1 MTTDALDRPA
11 DLEEVT
17 SEEAEMAKVARRCLM
32 ASLDHSQ
39 AVEITLESEEG
50 KGPTIAL
57 PPKALRFLADLLG
70 AMSERKQVALVH
82 KDAELSTVEAA
93 MMLGVSRP
101 FLIKEIEAGRLAR
114 RMVGTHRRIA
124 FSELQAYQARLK
136 EDKAAALARLSR
148 NADELGLD
156 Y

>member
-1 MTTDALDRPA
+1 MTTDALDRRA

-17 SEEAEMAKVARRCLM
+17 SDEAEMAKVARRLLM

-39 AVEITLESEEG
+39 AVEITLESEKG

-57 PPKALRFLADLLG
+57 PPKAVRFLADLLG
-70 AMSERKQVALVH
+70 AMSERKQIALVQ
-82 KDAELSTVEAA
+82 KDAELSTVDAA
-93 MMLGVSRP
+93 TMLGVSRP
-101 FLIKEIEAGRLAR
+101 FLIKEIKAGRLAH

-124 FSELQAYQARLK
+124 FSAVQAYQARVK
-136 EDKAAALARLSR
+136 DDKAAALARLSR

>member
-17 SEEAEMAKVARRCLM
+17 SEEAEMARAARRLLM

-39 AVEITLESEEG
+39 AVEITVESEEG
-50 KGPTIAL
+50 RGPTIAL
-57 PPKALRFLADLLG
+57 PPRALRFLADLLG
-70 AMSERKQVALVH
+70 AMSERKQIALVH

-93 MMLGVSRP
+93 LMLGVSRP
-101 FLIKEIEAGRLAR
+101 FLIKEIEAGRLAH

-124 FSELQAYQARLK
+124 FSDLHAYQARMK
-136 EDKAAALARLSR
+136 KDKAAALARLSR